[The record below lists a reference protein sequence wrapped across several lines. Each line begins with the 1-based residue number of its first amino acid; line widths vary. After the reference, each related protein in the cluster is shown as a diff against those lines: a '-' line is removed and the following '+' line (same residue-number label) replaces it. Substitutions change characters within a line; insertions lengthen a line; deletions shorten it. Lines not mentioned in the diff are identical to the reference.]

1 MGWNVAG
8 IGSVVVLYRRMTRY
22 SMHVCR
28 GILSIELET
37 VLIPC
42 LVILHISNVY
52 DVLDINLPLTY
63 GGMTS
68 VAGPDVRGIYNR
80 INATEYCSF

>member
-1 MGWNVAG
+1 MGRNVAG
-8 IGSVVVLYRRMTRY
+8 IGSVVVLYWHMTRY

-28 GILSIELET
+28 GILSIELGT

-52 DVLDINLPLTY
+52 GILYQHQVPVMINLIHNVDC
-63 GGMTS
+63 TS
-68 VAGPDVRGIYNR
+68 STS
-80 INATEYCSF
+80 INL

>member
-1 MGWNVAG
+1 MGRNVVG
-8 IGSVVVLYRRMTRY
+8 IGSVVVLYRHMTRY

-52 DVLDINLPLTY
+52 GTLCQHQV
-63 GGMTS
+63 S
-68 VAGPDVRGIYNR
+68 VMYNF
-80 INATEYCSF
+80 ISYIT